1 MKVSDFFKKNSKAP
15 IISLEFVPPARGSSV
30 EEIFKAVDYLM
41 DFSPQFINVTNHPSK
56 IEYREIEGKIVK
68 IPLNKRPGTIG
79 LCAAIKH
86 RYEDVEIIPHLVCAG
101 HSKYRLEDILI
112 ELNYLGIDNVF
123 AIRGDPSFD
132 GKFAAD
138 QEGWQYAKDLVKQ
151 ISNMNQ
157 GIYLYPIENAV
168 STDFCI
174 GVAGYPEKHYEA
186 LNIHDN
192 IQHLKEKV
200 EAGADYIITQ
210 MFFDFDVYKRFVELA
225 RENGIEVPIIPG
237 IKPIVN
243 MRSVRKIPKK
253 FFVDIPQ
260 KLVSAMESAKT
271 PKEEWEMGISYM
283 AELVNKLLDY
293 GVPGIHIFTMG
304 RGKSTRALLEAVFGR
319 KK

>member
-1 MKVSDFFKKNSKAP
+1 MKVSNFFKNSKAP
-15 IISLEFVPPARGSSV
+15 LISLEFVPPSRGSSV
-30 EEIFKAVDYLM
+30 EEIFKTIDYLM
-41 DFSPQFINVTNHPSK
+41 EFSPQFINVTNHPSK
-56 IEYREIEGKIVK
+56 IEYREVEGKIIKV
-68 IPLNKRPGTIG
+68 PLSKRPGTIG

-86 RYEDVEIIPHLVCAG
+86 RYKNIEIIPHLVCAG
-101 HSKYRLEDILI
+101 HTKYRLEDILI

-123 AIRGDPSFD
+123 VIRGDPSFD

-138 QEGWQYAKDLVKQ
+138 QEEWQYARDLVKQ
-151 ISNMNQ
+151 VSNMNQ
-157 GIYLYPIENAV
+157 GIYLYPIENAI

-192 IQHLKEKV
+192 IQHLKEKI

-225 RENGIEVPIIPG
+225 HENGIEVPIIPG

-243 MRSVRKIPKK
+243 MKSVRKIPKK

-260 KLVSAMESAKT
+260 RLASAMENAKS
-271 PKEEWEMGISYM
+271 PKEEWIIGISHM
-283 AELVNKLLDY
+283 AKLVDELLNY

-304 RGKSTRALLEAVFGR
+304 RGKSTRALLEAVFG
-319 KK
+319 KEN